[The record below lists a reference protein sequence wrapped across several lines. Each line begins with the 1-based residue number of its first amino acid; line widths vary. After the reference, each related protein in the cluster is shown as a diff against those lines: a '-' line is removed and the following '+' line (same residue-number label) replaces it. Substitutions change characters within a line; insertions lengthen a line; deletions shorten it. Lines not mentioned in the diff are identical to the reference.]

1 MKILNFLFRDF
12 WRNLVA
18 LIFAVVIYWQ
28 VSGVIKQKEA
38 MRDNPAPAAKNAGSS
53 IGAAS
58 RRDMD
63 FTVRILD
70 GGAERRAVFAP
81 GTAPKVKAALRGTK
95 HELDGIKDGDL
106 VFYVDVPADLK
117 SGERMLPVSCHI
129 RRRGVEVL
137 SMEPA
142 ELKIIA
148 NPVENHK

>member
-12 WRNLVA
+12 WRKLVA

-38 MRDNPAPAAKNAGSS
+38 KRDTPAAQKKEWSMESS
-53 IGAAS
+53 S

-70 GGAERRAVFAP
+70 SGAERRVSFAS
-81 GTAPKVKAALRGTK
+81 GTAPKVKATLRGMK
-95 HELDGIKDGDL
+95 NELAGMQDGDL

-117 SGERMLPVSCHI
+117 PGEQMLPVRCHI
-129 RRRGVEVL
+129 RRSGIEVI
-137 SMEPA
+137 SIAPA
-142 ELKIIA
+142 ELKIIG